1 MRPFSL
7 SLIQDPAPIF
17 AKNHF
22 QSDEA
27 SPGVNRSGMAR
38 RVSSGNVVRR
48 AASERPYYPGSKVS
62 MKAVGL
68 PARHTSKFL
77 LGRT

>member
-7 SLIQDPAPIF
+7 SLVQGSAPIF

-27 SPGVNRSGMAR
+27 IPGVNRSGMAR

-48 AASERPYYPGSKVS
+48 AASERP
-62 MKAVGL
+62 
-68 PARHTSKFL
+68 
-77 LGRT
+77 